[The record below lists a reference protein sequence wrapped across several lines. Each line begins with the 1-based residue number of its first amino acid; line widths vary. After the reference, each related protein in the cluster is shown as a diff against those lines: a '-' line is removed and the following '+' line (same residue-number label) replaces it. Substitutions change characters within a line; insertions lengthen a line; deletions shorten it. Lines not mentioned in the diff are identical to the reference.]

1 MQINRQELL
10 SSARRRVRRGKKTT
24 GRIVVSALGFGAAYY
39 FDTENGGVR
48 RKRLRQTLQ
57 RAMHNIESV
66 VSPDAGDPP
75 AVFPPVLRSHGAE
88 ARARGPAERVGMV
101 R

>member
-10 SSARRRVRRGKKTT
+10 SSARRRVRRGRKTT

-48 RKRLRQTLQ
+48 RKRLHHMLQ
-57 RAMHNIESV
+57 RTMHTIEPV
-66 VSPDAGDPP
+66 LSPDADPP
-75 AVFPPVLRSHGAE
+75 PVFPAVLRSHGTG
-88 ARARGPAERVGMV
+88 ARTRGPAERVGMV